1 MLRDYNGSA
10 ELASIDV
17 PTLLTCGEFDEATPD
32 TTRRDLDVMS
42 GIVPGESRRVAAALP
57 NAANGDQPREEG
69 EPQLTILPPS
79 FQALRGGDTGR
90 RGRGMTF
97 VEVPES
103 YLSVVRGF
111 VEAAPETAP
120 AAAVA
125 VAGERRAVGR
135 GLLNGASPCTWST
148 GGGFYAY
155 PFTAYWN
162 ATSGDYGWE
171 ARIVAPSQAVVE
183 DGAHDAG
190 RRRRRRRGEETRGR
204 EAVTGVGALRFGGA
218 ADVYDRPYAEV
229 LDSAVE
235 VGWAAW
241 LVPPEVRPDPQ
252 RRGEWTSRAFVGT
265 RVSTASHT
273 FCGCQS
279 MRGDAAAFRLT
290 EHGRASVDIPAR
302 PALVRQPHASRDQRA
317 DPGDVRRARAAD
329 ELPGG
334 QRDRLR

>member
-1 MLRDYNGSA
+1 MWPQLYPMR
-10 ELASIDV
+10 
-17 PTLLTCGEFDEATPD
+17 PTEINLEK
-32 TTRRDLDVMS
+32 R
-42 GIVPGESRRVAAALP
+42 ESRSSPSFLLPSRRFAAAIPGAEVVVFP
-57 NAANGDQPREEG
+57 NA
-69 EPQLTILPPS
+69 S
-79 FQALRGGDTGR
+79 H
-90 RGRGMTF
+90 MTF

-190 RRRRRRRGEETRGR
+190 RRRRRRRGE
-204 EAVTGVGALRFGGA
+204 
-218 ADVYDRPYAEV
+218 
-229 LDSAVE
+229 DSP
-235 VGWAAW
+235 
-241 LVPPEVRPDPQ
+241 L
-252 RRGEWTSRAFVGT
+252 
-265 RVSTASHT
+265 
-273 FCGCQS
+273 
-279 MRGDAAAFRLT
+279 MM
-290 EHGRASVDIPAR
+290 
-302 PALVRQPHASRDQRA
+302 
-317 DPGDVRRARAAD
+317 
-329 ELPGG
+329 
-334 QRDRLR
+334 